1 MLWFDIIR
9 HLCHYRV
16 ELSLNLLSSLFL
28 QTSSK
33 TNDFQTHAD
42 RRMRHYRLLRQQVH
56 ELELNQRSLKRNL
69 FEMQNHKLS
78 DRVRNLE
85 IEQKR
90 LASSN
95 FNLSR
100 QVSDFDKLH
109 TSMLELL
116 EDVEEIETKLDKTM
130 PEIRR
135 EISKVEIDS
144 AQLTSDQNILKE
156 EDHNMAKTIQALA
169 VSISTLQNQRSLH
182 RNVDRE
188 VNNLKMEVEILK
200 EAAALNSRN
209 KVSSVLLRTLRTLVV
224 TLKFIARQKLAM
236 VLLKFLE
243 WMDPAYMT
251 GAYSKYS
258 IFHPKHVSSSW
269 LKLLKMFM
277 HH

>member
-1 MLWFDIIR
+1 
-9 HLCHYRV
+9 
-16 ELSLNLLSSLFL
+16 
-28 QTSSK
+28 
-33 TNDFQTHAD
+33 
-42 RRMRHYRLLRQQVH
+42 
-56 ELELNQRSLKRNL
+56 
-69 FEMQNHKLS
+69 MQNHKLS

-90 LASSN
+90 MASSN

-116 EDVEEIETKLDKTM
+116 EDVGEIETKLDKTM

-182 RNVDRE
+182 RNVDSE
-188 VNNLKMEVEILK
+188 VNSLKMEVEILK
-200 EAAALNSRN
+200 EAAARNSHN
-209 KVSSVLLRTLRTLVV
+209 KVSSVLLRLREVEASLWNSSLDKSFQWFVWS
-224 TLKFIARQKLAM
+224 AER
-236 VLLKFLE
+236 
-243 WMDPAYMT
+243 MDPA
-251 GAYSKYS
+251 
-258 IFHPKHVSSSW
+258 
-269 LKLLKMFM
+269 
-277 HH
+277 

>member
-1 MLWFDIIR
+1 M
-9 HLCHYRV
+9 
-16 ELSLNLLSSLFL
+16 
-28 QTSSK
+28 
-33 TNDFQTHAD
+33 
-42 RRMRHYRLLRQQVH
+42 RQQVH
-56 ELELNQRSLKRNL
+56 ELELDQRSLKRNF

-109 TSMLELL
+109 TSLLELL
-116 EDVEEIETKLDKTM
+116 EDVEDIETKLDKTV

-169 VSISTLQNQRSLH
+169 VSISTLQNERSTH
-182 RNVDRE
+182 RNLDRE
-188 VNNLKMEVEILK
+188 VNNLKMEIEILK
-200 EAAALNSRN
+200 ASAALHSHN
-209 KVSSVLLRTLRTLVV
+209 KVS
-224 TLKFIARQKLAM
+224 
-236 VLLKFLE
+236 
-243 WMDPAYMT
+243 
-251 GAYSKYS
+251 G
-258 IFHPKHVSSSW
+258 
-269 LKLLKMFM
+269 
-277 HH
+277 